1 MVPYSHDV
9 VQEYDPLRFLPEK
22 CDERDSFA
30 YILFS
35 AGPRSEF
42 HTAKSF
48 LLTIDLM

>member
-9 VQEYDPLRFLPEK
+9 VEEYDPLRLLPEK
-22 CDERDSFA
+22 CDEQDSFA
-30 YILFS
+30 YMPFS

-42 HTAKSF
+42 HKVESF